1 LMTSLIVPKS
11 VLKVL
16 ISAARS
22 SSDMIY

>member
-22 SSDMIY
+22 SSDMI